1 MELTRVR
8 RALLW
13 SFIGF
18 LSATALIAVSCLFG
32 NQFGELQAKVLATTF
47 TISAASICAMA
58 CAVFMEK
65 RGLRAWGFA
74 GMLLSAVAAAAT
86 VFGIWV
92 ESNSDVYWKTTGTLI
107 VLATAF
113 THALLMQIPVLKP
126 AHRWTQVAA
135 AILVAV
141 LSLEIIY
148 VIVSSSFEHD
158 TDTIFRLIA
167 ATSVFVVLLTLVIPI
182 CAKLGAN
189 RKANDERLVLEKI
202 SDDTFADSS
211 GRKYRVTAIGNE

>member
-1 MELTRVR
+1 M
-8 RALLW
+8 
-13 SFIGF
+13 
-18 LSATALIAVSCLFG
+18 
-32 NQFGELQAKVLATTF
+32 
-47 TISAASICAMA
+47 
-58 CAVFMEK
+58 
-65 RGLRAWGFA
+65 
-74 GMLLSAVAAAAT
+74 
-86 VFGIWV
+86 
-92 ESNSDVYWKTTGTLI
+92 
-107 VLATAF
+107 LATAF

>member
-1 MELTRVR
+1 MEFHRLSFRDGAHRGIVSVR
-8 RALLW
+8 QPIRRTPGKGAGHDLHHFCGQHL
-13 SFIGF
+13 
-18 LSATALIAVSCLFG
+18 CD
-32 NQFGELQAKVLATTF
+32 
-47 TISAASICAMA
+47 
-58 CAVFMEK
+58 
-65 RGLRAWGFA
+65 GLRGVYGKARAARVGICRHV
-74 GMLLSAVAAAAT
+74 AVCRGRRRDC
-86 VFGIWV
+86 FGIWV